1 MSENVTGTDSSKD
14 LRPEGDIFRFS
25 GGTRQLGAPRPLSLL
40 PTGAGNDW
48 NPFSVLPDNASGP
61 HENPAPEDSNH
72 GELTSAVLYS
82 AKLKSNAPPDTK
94 KRRTGTMNTAGGR
107 SVNAASHEAARRMA
121 TWANIES
128 IANPADADEDGWT
141 PVTQR
146 RRKVRTTN
154 YTVILRPKQPIRM
167 AALSPKLFIDAV
179 RSEASKIR
187 VTTGFKARVL
197 HRSNT
202 IAIDTSNPQLRDH
215 LLKVESFPFGGE
227 TPILVQTYEP
237 ARRENARGVIHGV
250 DESNAQTLQRMIT
263 CPPHRVLSARP
274 MGSSG
279 SILITFDGPTLPSHV
294 LYDIL
299 EKRVFEYKPKVVVCS
314 QCHDIGHKHDIC
326 PNQHRQRCEKCGRMK
341 HGDDECNGETP
352 ECRNCKGSHIAT
364 DSCCPAA
371 RKATQNLRSKLQPP
385 GTPPKHVP
393 SRNTRPS
400 RSRRRRRRHQKST
413 NAGNGSANTVAQQVA
428 PKTPSPDQA
437 LTRRPKR
444 PKDTNS
450 KATTI
455 APASAAGPASTGI
468 KSSAGGQ
475 PGEPRTS
482 ETPGTDQMETDFP
495 PLPTRSA
502 PQAEPNT
509 DALVAAM
516 RKNIGHNR
524 KLPTTEPTTPAHREM
539 TSSET
544 PRLDEETLSVIRE
557 EIRRA
562 LAEAWPRFAEG
573 FKNLISETIAQ
584 CLTPTVA
591 PK

>member
-1 MSENVTGTDSSKD
+1 MHE
-14 LRPEGDIFRFS
+14 
-25 GGTRQLGAPRPLSLL
+25 TRTVA
-40 PTGAGNDW
+40 DE
-48 NPFSVLPDNASGP
+48 DNASGP
-61 HENPAPEDSNH
+61 HESPAPEDSNH

-107 SVNAASHEAARRMA
+107 FVNAASHEAARRMA
-121 TWANIES
+121 TWANFGS

-179 RSEASKIR
+179 RSEANKIR
-187 VTTGFKARVL
+187 VTTGFKVRVL

-299 EKRVFEYKPKVVVCS
+299 EKRVFEYKPKVVVYS

-326 PNQHRQRCEKCGRMK
+326 PNQHRQRCE
-341 HGDDECNGETP
+341 N
-352 ECRNCKGSHIAT
+352 
-364 DSCCPAA
+364 
-371 RKATQNLRSKLQPP
+371 
-385 GTPPKHVP
+385 
-393 SRNTRPS
+393 
-400 RSRRRRRRHQKST
+400 
-413 NAGNGSANTVAQQVA
+413 ANTVAQQVA

-437 LTRRPKR
+437 PPRRPKR

-455 APASAAGPASTGI
+455 APAPAAGPASTGI

-516 RKNIGHNR
+516 RKNLWHNR
-524 KLPTTEPTTPAHREM
+524 KLPTTEPTTPAHREV
-539 TSSET
+539 TSSKT
-544 PRLDEETLSVIRE
+544 PRLDEETLSVIRKE
-557 EIRRA
+557 VRRA

>member
-1 MSENVTGTDSSKD
+1 M
-14 LRPEGDIFRFS
+14 
-25 GGTRQLGAPRPLSLL
+25 
-40 PTGAGNDW
+40 
-48 NPFSVLPDNASGP
+48 NA
-61 HENPAPEDSNH
+61 
-72 GELTSAVLYS
+72 
-82 AKLKSNAPPDTK
+82 
-94 KRRTGTMNTAGGR
+94 AGGR

-121 TWANIES
+121 TWANFES

-154 YTVILRPKQPIRM
+154 YIVILRPKQSIRM
-167 AALSPKLFIDAV
+167 AALSPRLFIDAV
-179 RSEASKIR
+179 RSEANKIR
-187 VTTGFKARVL
+187 VTTGFKVRVL
-197 HRSNT
+197 HRSYT

-215 LLKVESFPFGGE
+215 LLKVESLPFGGE

-279 SILITFDGPTLPSHV
+279 SILITFDGPTLPSLV

-299 EKRVFEYKPKVVVCS
+299 EKRVFEYKPKVVLCS

-326 PNQHRQRCEKCGRMK
+326 PNQHRQRCKTK
-341 HGDDECNGETP
+341 
-352 ECRNCKGSHIAT
+352 CKGSHIAT

-400 RSRRRRRRHQKST
+400 RSRRRRRRHKKST

-437 LTRRPKR
+437 LTRRSKR

-450 KATTI
+450 KATSI
-455 APASAAGPASTGI
+455 APAPAAGPASTGI
-468 KSSAGGQ
+468 KKSSAGGQ

-482 ETPGTDQMETDFP
+482 ETRGTDQMETDFP

-502 PQAEPNT
+502 PQAELNT

-524 KLPTTEPTTPAHREM
+524 KLPTTEPTTPAHREV
-539 TSSET
+539 TSSKT

-557 EIRRA
+557 EFRRA
-562 LAEAWPRFAEG
+562 LAEAFPCFAEG
-573 FKNLISETIAQ
+573 FKNLISATIAQ